1 METVTLKVN
10 PVVVA
15 NNRQP
20 LSNIGKGFGGQYFR
34 VEQVDTN
41 LTHAAEVIASEAN
54 NNLDLVLNRSPRRF
68 KVNGTDIVAVEV
80 GENAEGASVVYINRG
95 RKKVVGNKEFSQEAV
110 IPITTDMSVYSNSS
124 DDAILGA
131 ALKGDKSKIFAD
143 PDSLVEK
150 MNTLNDNEITRI
162 DRLIESLQKQRK
174 LIIDTKN
181 SNIDKARRYRQERTN
196 TTAAAVAMSVNT
208 ED

>member
-1 METVTLKVN
+1 MEQITLKVN

-41 LTHAAEVIASEAN
+41 LAHANEVIASEAN
-54 NNLDLVLNRSPRRF
+54 NGLDLVLNRSPRRF

-95 RKKVVGNKEFSQEAV
+95 RKKVVGNKEFPQEAV

-124 DDAILGA
+124 DDAILGV
-131 ALKGDKSKIFAD
+131 ALKGDKTKIFAD

-150 MNTLNDNEITRI
+150 MNTLNDNEIARI
-162 DRLIESLQKQRK
+162 DKLIESLQKQRK

-196 TTAAAVAMSVNT
+196 TAAASVTMTVDN

>member
-1 METVTLKVN
+1 M
-10 PVVVA
+10 
-15 NNRQP
+15 
-20 LSNIGKGFGGQYFR
+20 
-34 VEQVDTN
+34 
-41 LTHAAEVIASEAN
+41 
-54 NNLDLVLNRSPRRF
+54 
-68 KVNGTDIVAVEV
+68 
-80 GENAEGASVVYINRG
+80 VYINRG

>member
-80 GENAEGASVVYINRG
+80 G
-95 RKKVVGNKEFSQEAV
+95 
-110 IPITTDMSVYSNSS
+110 
-124 DDAILGA
+124 
-131 ALKGDKSKIFAD
+131 
-143 PDSLVEK
+143 
-150 MNTLNDNEITRI
+150 
-162 DRLIESLQKQRK
+162 
-174 LIIDTKN
+174 
-181 SNIDKARRYRQERTN
+181 
-196 TTAAAVAMSVNT
+196 
-208 ED
+208 

>member
-34 VEQVDTN
+34 VEQADTN
-41 LTHAAEVIASEAN
+41 INHANEVIASEAN

-95 RKKVVGNKEFSQEAV
+95 RKKVVGDKTFSQEAV

-124 DDAILGA
+124 DDAVLGV

-143 PDSLVEK
+143 PDQLVEK

-162 DRLIESLQKQRK
+162 DKLIESLQRQRK

-181 SNIDKARRYRQERTN
+181 SNIDKARRYRAERTN
-196 TTAAAVAMSVNT
+196 TRIAVVATEST